1 MFFLPPAAS
10 LPPPWPR
17 AQGHRTAAPPSA
29 CWPSAAP
36 GGGGRNGQT
45 AGLRRR
51 SLDLDTGTPQA
62 VVDGS
67 QAAAQ
72 VERAQAANFVR
83 HKPQPGSLMLP
94 ALLFLLIATLDRP
107 TLYGRL
113 LNRLTLCGRLLDR
126 LTLLSHLA
134 NRRPGLPKRMVIG
147 RDSGLNDSRRRHASL
162 FGQFLK
168 HLNRSGREPKTLHWI
183 SHKHLL
189 NAMIV

>member
-1 MFFLPPAAS
+1 MLKATGRQRRLRPAGRS
-10 LPPPWPR
+10 PR
-17 AQGHRTAAPPSA
+17 LAAVGETARPQAFGA
-29 CWPSAAP
+29 
-36 GGGGRNGQT
+36 GRWTLTRGP
-45 AGLRRR
+45 LRRWWTAR
-51 SLDLDTGTPQA
+51 K
-62 VVDGS
+62 
-67 QAAAQ
+67 AAAK
-72 VERAQAANFVR
+72 VERAQAANFAGY
-83 HKPQPGSLMLP
+83 KPQPTSLMLP
-94 ALLFLLIATLDRP
+94 ALPFLLIATLDRL

>member
-1 MFFLPPAAS
+1 VLKATGRQRRLRPAGRS
-10 LPPPWPR
+10 PR
-17 AQGHRTAAPPSA
+17 LAAVGETARPQAFGA
-29 CWPSAAP
+29 
-36 GGGGRNGQT
+36 GRWTLTRGP
-45 AGLRRR
+45 LRRWWTAR
-51 SLDLDTGTPQA
+51 K
-62 VVDGS
+62 
-67 QAAAQ
+67 AAAK
-72 VERAQAANFVR
+72 VERAQAANFVGY
-83 HKPQPGSLMLP
+83 KPQPTSLMLP
-94 ALLFLLIATLDRP
+94 ALPFLLIATLDRP

-113 LNRLTLCGRLLDR
+113 LNRLTLYGRLLNRLTLCGRLLNR
-126 LTLLSHLA
+126 PTLLSHLA

>member
-36 GGGGRNGQT
+36 GGGRRNGQS

-51 SLDLDTGTPQA
+51 PLGLDTVTPRA

-72 VERAQAANFVR
+72 VERAQAANFVGY
-83 HKPQPGSLMLP
+83 KPQPGSLMLP
-94 ALLFLLIATLDRP
+94 ALPFLLIATLDRL

-113 LNRLTLCGRLLDR
+113 LNR

-147 RDSGLNDSRRRHASL
+147 RDSGLNDSRQRHASL

>member
-36 GGGGRNGQT
+36 GGGRRNGQS

-51 SLDLDTGTPQA
+51 PLGLDTVTPRA

-72 VERAQAANFVR
+72 VERAQAANFVGY
-83 HKPQPGSLMLP
+83 KPQPGSLMLP
-94 ALLFLLIATLDRP
+94 ALPFLLIATLDRP

-113 LNRLTLCGRLLDR
+113 LNRLTLCSRLLDGWPNR
-126 LTLLSHLA
+126 LLVHTVKES
-134 NRRPGLPKRMVIG
+134 NRSLHNG
-147 RDSGLNDSRRRHASL
+147 RLGHTSL
-162 FGQFLK
+162 FGQFSK
-168 HLNRSGREPKTLHWI
+168 HLNRLRRQPKSLDWTDHR
-183 SHKHLL
+183 HLL
-189 NAMIV
+189 GAFNCTTIVTHL